1 MYIFMIT
8 CYALMFINLID
19 LILVG
24 TSGFFDHSIFGASH
38 TRFSLFMILVFT
50 ITETVVMFFFI
61 ATGKAIKEAIEN
73 GLGEKNLWLR
83 ERKLKMQL
91 FPQLMLTITLVGG
104 WVIHIGAVENQMAT
118 APYHGI
124 FFAIAF
130 LHHLWTLK
138 LKNNAFREQLNIIE
152 QLKPIEITNLN

>member
-1 MYIFMIT
+1 MYTFMIT
-8 CYALMFINLID
+8 CYVLMFINLIN
-19 LILVG
+19 LILVC

-61 ATGKAIKEAIEN
+61 ATGKAIKEEIEN
-73 GLGEKNLWLR
+73 GFGDMDLWQR
-83 ERKLKMQL
+83 ERKLKMNL

-138 LKNNAFREQLNIIE
+138 IKNSAFIE
-152 QLKPIEITNLN
+152 QLSIIGKLRPIEMDNQS

>member
-1 MYIFMIT
+1 MYTFMIT
-8 CYALMFINLID
+8 CYVLMFISLIN
-19 LILVG
+19 LILVC

-61 ATGKAIKEAIEN
+61 ATGKAIKEEIEN
-73 GLGEKNLWLR
+73 GFGDMDLWQR
-83 ERKLKMQL
+83 ERKLKMNL

-138 LKNNAFREQLNIIE
+138 IKNSAFIE
-152 QLKPIEITNLN
+152 QLSIIGKLRPIEMDNQS